1 MRNILDPGK
10 HASLRKS
17 SLAKSSWYS
26 VIIVA
31 LLVCGVVLWRQKSLN
46 IIYLDKQPIIV
57 ELATTRKAREQ
68 GLSYRQHLANGHGM
82 LFDFSQ
88 PSEACMWAKD
98 MNFPIDV
105 YWYSAGGNLVGSQR
119 NVSPDSFPQLYCPE
133 LPASYMLEVNVGQ
146 LKKLPKT
153 LVPPANQ

>member
-1 MRNILDPGK
+1 
-10 HASLRKS
+10 
-17 SLAKSSWYS
+17 
-26 VIIVA
+26 
-31 LLVCGVVLWRQKSLN
+31 
-46 IIYLDKQPIIV
+46 
-57 ELATTRKAREQ
+57 
-68 GLSYRQHLANGHGM
+68 
-82 LFDFSQ
+82 
-88 PSEACMWAKD
+88 MWAKD

-133 LPASYMLEVNVGQ
+133 LPASYMLEVNAGQ